1 MPPMHYLR
9 LRQVDTVA
17 TRVREEQRYFDPT
30 DGARMFLPGR
40 ELHRLRNGPYVL
52 FVVVSVLQ

>member
-1 MPPMHYLR
+1 MHYLC